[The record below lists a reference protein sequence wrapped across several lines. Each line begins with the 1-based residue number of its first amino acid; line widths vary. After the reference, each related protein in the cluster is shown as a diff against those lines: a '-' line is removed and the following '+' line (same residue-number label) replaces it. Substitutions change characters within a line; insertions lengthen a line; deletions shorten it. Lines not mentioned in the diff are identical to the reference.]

1 MAEQSIVTEVS
12 VPREEV
18 EAERGPTLRR
28 PSSRTMARLAV
39 QIGIL
44 ATMLIGWELASGR
57 LMETF
62 FMSKPSLVFPRFWM
76 WLTDGTILHHA
87 VATFRAAT
95 YGFWLGAVIAISFGY
110 AMGVSRFW
118 SSVFEPFVS
127 AAWAIPR
134 IALIPLLIVW
144 IGIGPKLAVAI
155 AAIIV
160 FFLIFYNTYHGV
172 REVPQELIDSVRI
185 MGGSRRDVALK
196 VRLPSA
202 LVWILAGARLSVP
215 QALVAVVVAEMLASN
230 RGLGYLVSHSAAQFN
245 VTGTFAA
252 LLALLIVGYSLDRGL
267 ALVARRAA
275 VWKGD
280 VR

>member
-1 MAEQSIVTEVS
+1 MADHSIAAEVS
-12 VPREEV
+12 APERARE
-18 EAERGPTLRR
+18 RTSRR
-28 PSSRTMARLAV
+28 PSSRTVARVAVQLSILAV
-39 QIGIL
+39 FL
-44 ATMLIGWELASGR
+44 VAWELASGR

-62 FMSKPSLVFPRFWM
+62 FMSKPTLVFDRFWM
-76 WLTDGTILHHA
+76 WLTDGTIWHHA
-87 VATFRAAT
+87 IATFRAAT
-95 YGFWLGAVIAISFGY
+95 LGFWLGAAIAITFGY
-110 AMGVSRFW
+110 AMGVSPFW
-118 SSVFEPFVS
+118 SSVFEPFIS

-144 IGIGPKLAVAI
+144 IGIGPKLAIAI

-172 REVPQELIDSVRI
+172 REVPRELIDSVRI
-185 MGGSRRDVALK
+185 MGGSRRDVATK

-252 LLALLIVGYSLDRGL
+252 LLALLIVGYSLDRAL

-280 VR
+280 IR